1 MIKVQPTST
10 TQTQSQPQSEEE
22 YSIANE
28 KISLEL
34 ILYDWNKEQEQ
45 VSRVIEYNRQAGIRN
60 PEAYIG
66 YGFAAG
72 TTEPVDV
79 RRRIRWWN
87 AITNKRTGKPNTLEA
102 LGNAGVISDD
112 EMDLFGDNPVFP
124 KREISQIH
132 RVRQN
137 NGSEWLLRIERFS
150 GLNAIGGVVSIP
162 MTLGYYHRVTLE
174 PTTATLENGNH
185 VKVLQVGT
193 TENAYYYLPRI
204 YYIKFTK
211 QNVLDALKVSPT
223 IMENGVPVNLQYV
236 LQLEGHNRT
245 TSVSTLDEFIDGDF
259 MEIWDRSYQTN
270 PQININSKDH
280 LNYMKSSEGSKE
292 NHNQYG

>member
-1 MIKVQPTST
+1 LKGQS
-10 TQTQSQPQSEEE
+10 QSQPQSEEE

-34 ILYDWNKEQEQ
+34 ILADWNKEQEQ

-72 TTEPVDV
+72 TTEPADV
-79 RRRIRWWN
+79 KRRIRWWN

-102 LGNAGVISDD
+102 LRNAGVISDD

-132 RVRQN
+132 RVRRN

-150 GLNAIGGVVSIP
+150 GLNSIGGVVSIP
-162 MTLGYYHRVTLE
+162 MTLGYYRRVTFE
-174 PTTATLENGNH
+174 PTIATLENGNQ
-185 VKVLQVGT
+185 VKVLSVGT

-211 QNVLDALKVSPT
+211 QNVLDALKVSPP
-223 IMENGVPVNLQYV
+223 IMEDGVPVNLQYN
-236 LQLEGHNRT
+236 LMREGHNRT
-245 TSVSTLDEFIDGDF
+245 MSVSTLEEFTDGDF
-259 MEIWDRSYQTN
+259 MEIWERSSKPN
-270 PQININSKDH
+270 PQINISSKD
-280 LNYMKSSEGSKE
+280 LATYVKLDRESREKA
-292 NHNQYG
+292 NQYG